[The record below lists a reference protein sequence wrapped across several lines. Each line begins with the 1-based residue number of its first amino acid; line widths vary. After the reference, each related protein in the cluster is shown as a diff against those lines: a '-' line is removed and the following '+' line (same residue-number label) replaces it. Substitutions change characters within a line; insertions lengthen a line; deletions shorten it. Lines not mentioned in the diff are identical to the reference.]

1 MTHPPIQADDS
12 DDSERSADDMPR
24 VVRRS
29 FIRRVREVEFAGDA
43 HFPPVANGLDYLVS
57 VVELLQREEGAAS
70 ARDLKYAVLHLAAGA
85 EVLLKSR
92 LHMEHWSL
100 VFTDPGAATCTA
112 LEDGSL
118 SSCTPEQTRKRL
130 KNIVGITFA
139 SHEEQALKDLA
150 SSRNALQHWGLI
162 GDQARAAVVAS
173 TTATVLNFLV
183 SFVDNHLLPELKEPE
198 RSAAE
203 LEMEHVRDGL
213 HYIEEYVRER
223 MKDLAPRLGPVR
235 PMTVQCPLCGQ
246 WALVVPGFKDGP
258 DTDRIDDTYNVEC
271 LFCSASF
278 NAVEAAHE
286 YNAAILGCYSEA
298 EEYDG
303 PEGIYT
309 CPLCPHG
316 LLIRG
321 VSTAADRE
329 RPVDF
334 CFACATS
341 FDNLQKCQRCGAVQ
355 PAEEEHRCP
364 FARSLL

>member
-1 MTHPPIQADDS
+1 MTQPPIPTGFSA
-12 DDSERSADDMPR
+12 ERSVDDLPQVAR
-24 VVRRS
+24 GS
-29 FIRRVREVEFAGDA
+29 SLRRVRAVEFAGDA

-57 VVELLQREEGAAS
+57 VVELLERDEGAAS

-100 VFTDPGAATCTA
+100 VFADPGAATRKA

-118 SSCTPEQTRKRL
+118 SSCTPDQTRKRL
-130 KNIVGITFA
+130 KNIVGIPFA

-162 GDQARAAVVAS
+162 GDQARAAVVTS

-183 SFVDNHLLPELKEPE
+183 SFVNNHLLPGLTGPE

-223 MKDLAPRLGPVR
+223 MRDLAPRLGPVR
-235 PMTVQCPLCGQ
+235 RTTVQCPLCGQ
-246 WALVVPGFKDGP
+246 WALVVPGFKGGP
-258 DTDRIDDTYNVEC
+258 DTDSIDDTYNVEC
-271 LFCSASF
+271 LFCTAPF

-286 YNAAILGCYSEA
+286 YNATILGRSSEA

-309 CPLCPHG
+309 CPLCPHR
-316 LLIRG
+316 LLVRG
-321 VSTAADRE
+321 VFTAADRD
-329 RPVDF
+329 RAVDF
-334 CFACATS
+334 CFACATG
-341 FDNLQKCQRCGAVQ
+341 FDNMQECQRCGAVQ

-364 FARSLL
+364 FARRSLL